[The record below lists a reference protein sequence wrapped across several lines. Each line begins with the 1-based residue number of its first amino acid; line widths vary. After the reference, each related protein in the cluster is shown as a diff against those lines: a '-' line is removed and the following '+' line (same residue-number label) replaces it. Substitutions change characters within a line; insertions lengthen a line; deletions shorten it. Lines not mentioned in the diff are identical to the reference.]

1 MKKMLELLEEWRDRA
16 KKDPSQCVQLSDSE
30 YDELVNYSAQFY
42 QRGNVEELKEAFS
55 VFDEEEGL
63 PTERYLDLSDLD
75 KFIRILK

>member
-55 VFDEEEGL
+55 VFDEKEGW
-63 PTERYLDLSDLD
+63 PTERYLELSELD

>member
-16 KKDPSQCVQLSDSE
+16 KKDPSLCVQLSDSE

-42 QRGNVEELKEAFS
+42 QRGNLKEAFS
-55 VFDEEEGL
+55 AFDEEEGL